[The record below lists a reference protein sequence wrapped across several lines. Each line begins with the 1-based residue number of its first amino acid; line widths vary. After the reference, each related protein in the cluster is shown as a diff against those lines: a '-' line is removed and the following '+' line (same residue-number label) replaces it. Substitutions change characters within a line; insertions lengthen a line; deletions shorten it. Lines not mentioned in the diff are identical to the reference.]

1 MKNEIFVNPS
11 LYIGLGKIGTKV
23 ILGVKSYY
31 IKQYGEIPP
40 NISFLCFDDD
50 TSSLNESFI
59 EINYN
64 KLLQDGYNR
73 YHQNVTEKIYLTTDE
88 IIDISYDFNKIEI
101 IDFIKNNNID
111 WLDETILNQLPND
124 YNSKSNS
131 IVYRQLKRLGFFI
144 NYKTFNIFERLKN
157 ILNNGCETNS
167 YLNTKY
173 ERSESWSFNVY
184 LCSSLHGNTS
194 SSILHDIIFNIK
206 NIANVKILSYLI
218 NTSSLYITEN
228 KEKQNHYNLNAY
240 ATLIELDH
248 IMGSDADP
256 LHDKWWSNYPKNP
269 YSIRYDKDDLKLG
282 DTWCDIFNHQV
293 DYYSNYL
300 NQAHLFGFDKNYINK
315 NELIKD
321 ISLIIFK
328 SKADSNIIYDTG
340 RDLSFCYPS
349 NNLTNNKKSNFTQ
362 TSISQEELINNSFD
376 NINENTLVESIKK
389 LFTKFDYSIHTDLSF
404 LYGTG
409 QGYIGE
415 YNYIYIS
422 KKFEYFLESL
432 VLVFENN
439 HRLKIGI
446 NEEYDCD
453 DIILIRIFCRFPA
466 CSFKV
471 LNEYRTNYIEAKNK
485 QFYFSDI
492 YFEQNATDLFEHCGD
507 QSESLKWFT
516 VASALGKIYLEQGS
530 LKLEL
535 DNGKKV
541 DLSEGIIN
549 KTNRFEALKIF
560 GKNKEWLAYVEKY
573 FNKFYDDN
581 GKPGI
586 AEKFVNFYK
595 NMTSVELLGKQFDK
609 IDDQSQE
616 YKNIFEEKAAL
627 KEFAIQLT
635 INPEKFE

>member
-1 MKNEIFVNPS
+1 MPK
-11 LYIGLGKIGTKV
+11 
-23 ILGVKSYY
+23 
-31 IKQYGEIPP
+31 
-40 NISFLCFDDD
+40 
-50 TSSLNESFI
+50 
-59 EINYN
+59 
-64 KLLQDGYNR
+64 
-73 YHQNVTEKIYLTTDE
+73 
-88 IIDISYDFNKIEI
+88 
-101 IDFIKNNNID
+101 
-111 WLDETILNQLPND
+111 D
-124 YNSKSNS
+124 YNSKNNS

-184 LCSSLHGNTS
+184 LCSSLNGNTS

-206 NIANVKILSYLI
+206 NIVNVKILSYLI

-228 KEKQNHYNLNAY
+228 KEKHNHYNLNAY

-248 IMGSDADP
+248 IMGSDAVTHPDP
-256 LHDKWWSNYPKNP
+256 RRDKSWSNYPKNP
-269 YSIRYDKDDLKLG
+269 YSIRYDKDDLKLV

-293 DYYSNYL
+293 DYCSNYM

-328 SKADSNIIYDTG
+328 SKADSNIFYDTG
-340 RDLSFCYPS
+340 RDLSFWYPS
-349 NNLTNNKKSNFTQ
+349 NNLTNNKKRNFTQ
-362 TSISQEELINNSFD
+362 TSIAQEELINISFD

-404 LYGTG
+404 LHDTELDHVE
-409 QGYIGE
+409 E
-415 YNYIYIS
+415 YCYIYIS

-432 VLVFENN
+432 VLAFEKSNPK
-439 HRLKIGI
+439 RIRIGI

-485 QFYFSDI
+485 QFYFSDN

-516 VASALGKIYLEQGS
+516 VASALGKIYLERGS
-530 LKLEL
+530 LKFEL

-560 GKNKEWLAYVEKY
+560 GKNKEWLAYVETY

-581 GKPGI
+581 GKSGI

-595 NMTSVELLGKQFDK
+595 NITTVEMLGKQFDK
-609 IDDQSQE
+609 MDDQSKE

-627 KEFAIQLT
+627 KEFAIILG